1 MRTGR
6 KILKIMMVVLFL
18 IGPLAANEEIT
29 ACTDNGAT
37 VILREDKTWMLVE
50 LPDSAEMKI
59 APLAITGDS
68 QLVLLTE
75 RKWQFVSPDDTV
87 GESHDTILKPVVPYN
102 KLSKEPHLRDIPGVV
117 YPTSAAQ
124 KRQQGSVVLGLLLDT
139 DGSVLDVKVLV
150 STGFM
155 ELDNAAKKNGWKAR
169 FSPPEFKGMPV
180 RVWVSMPIDF
190 KIQEP

>member
-1 MRTGR
+1 MGS
-6 KILKIMMVVLFL
+6 
-18 IGPLAANEEIT
+18 EEIT
-29 ACTDNGAT
+29 ATADNGAT
-37 VILREDKTWMLVE
+37 VTLREDKTWMLIE
-50 LPDSAEMKI
+50 LPEGAEMKVSPV
-59 APLAITGDS
+59 AMTKDS
-68 QLVLLTE
+68 QLVLLKE
-75 RKWQFVSPDDTV
+75 KKWSFISPEDTV
-87 GESHDTILKPVVPYN
+87 GESYDTILKPVVPYN

-169 FSPPEFKGMPV
+169 YSPPEFNGMPV
-180 RVWVSMPIDF
+180 RAWVTMPIDF
-190 KIQEP
+190 KLQEP

>member
-1 MRTGR
+1 
-6 KILKIMMVVLFL
+6 LKIIIVILCL
-18 IGPLAANEEIT
+18 IGSLTGLEEIT
-29 ACTDNGAT
+29 AFTDNGVT
-37 VILREDKTWMLVE
+37 VTLRDDKTWMLVE
-50 LPDSAEMKI
+50 LPDSAEMKVSPI
-59 APLAITGDS
+59 AITEDS
-68 QLVLLTE
+68 QLVLLKE
-75 RKWQFVSPDDTV
+75 RKWQYVSPDDTV
-87 GESHDTILKPVVPYN
+87 GESYDTIFKPIVPYN

-117 YPTSAAQ
+117 YPSSAAQ
-124 KRQQGSVVLGLLLDT
+124 KRQEGSVVLGLLLDT

-190 KIQEP
+190 KLQEP

>member
-1 MRTGR
+1 MT
-6 KILKIMMVVLFL
+6 
-18 IGPLAANEEIT
+18 AIT
-29 ACTDNGAT
+29 ENGVT
-37 VILREDKTWMLVE
+37 VTLRDDKTWMLIE

-59 APLAITGDS
+59 SPIAMTEDS
-68 QLVLLTE
+68 QLVLLKE
-75 RKWQFVSPDDTV
+75 RKWQYVSPDDTI
-87 GESHDTILKPVVPYN
+87 GESYDTIFNPVVPYN

-155 ELDNAAKKNGWKAR
+155 ELDNAAKKNGWKAK
-169 FSPPEFKGMPV
+169 FSPPEFNGMPV
-180 RVWVSMPIDF
+180 RVWVTMPIDF
-190 KIQEP
+190 TLQDP